1 MSAAF
6 TPDGLGAE
14 LTPKGDVAEAFA
26 FDGHVVRVLLID
38 GDPWFVAGDV
48 ARALGYRDAHNLG
61 RRLDEDEKGTH
72 SLSTP
77 GGTQNAGV
85 ISESGLYTAILG
97 SQVHRVREFKRWVT
111 REVLPA
117 IRNTGSYSHYPAAPA
132 TAALPSKREL
142 AQWVI
147 EAEDRAERA
156 EAKVAALEPK
166 AEFYDELMDADGAYS
181 LLATAKILG
190 WGRNVMMRELR
201 RAGVL
206 QGNNLPYQRYAH
218 HFRVVPGTY
227 ENRKT
232 GETVPTATTTVLP
245 SGIAF
250 LRRKLDA
257 ANPLVEVEAVCHV

>member
-6 TPDGLGAE
+6 APDELGAE
-14 LTPKGDVAEAFA
+14 LAVQSGAPAPFA
-26 FDGHVVRVLLID
+26 FGGHLLRVVMID
-38 GDPWFVAGDV
+38 GDPWFVGADV
-48 ARALGYRDAHNLG
+48 LAL
-61 RRLDEDEKGTH
+61 LDLNRSSTASLDDDEKGVHT
-72 SLSTP
+72 LDTP
-77 GGTQNAGV
+77 GGPQRAAI
-85 ISESGLYTAILG
+85 ISESGLYSLILRSRKPEARAI
-97 SQVHRVREFKRWVT
+97 KRWVT
-111 REVLPA
+111 RDVLPA
-117 IRNTGSYSHYPAAPA
+117 IRKTGSYSHYPAAPA

-142 AQWVI
+142 ARWVI

-156 EAKVAALEPK
+156 ESKVAELEPK

-218 HFRVVPGTY
+218 HFKVVPGTY
-227 ENRKT
+227 KNRRT

-245 SGIAF
+245 SGVAF

-257 ANPLVEVEAVCHV
+257 ANPLVKVEAVSHV